1 MLGMSGAS
9 AETAVTLLKY
19 RTDAPDG
26 TPCYDSYALSGVVV
40 RERFTLERE
49 AVEVGE
55 TVLYFLYDRSVCRS
69 ADGAVVPLPRMS
81 SGDLCVLRFGEADE
95 ERLRIAEVGYFNG
108 GALSHVRMKL
118 K

>member
-95 ERLRIAEVGYFNG
+95 DRLRIAEVGYFNG